1 MWPSNLGQRGKV
13 KACLKACISN
23 PLTLLQS
30 QLDQSIFS
38 MAGLVGFCSNVVAII
53 DLKWAKEG
61 QPINL
66 TQGHGSST
74 LNEPLREPKL
84 VF

>member
-1 MWPSNLGQRGKV
+1 MWLSNPEQRGKV

-23 PLTLLQS
+23 PLTLLQP
-30 QLDQSIFS
+30 QLDTGMFK
-38 MAGLVGFCSNVVAII
+38 MADLVGFCSNVVAII

-66 TQGHGSST
+66 TQGHGSPT
-74 LNEPLREPKL
+74 LNDVLREPKL
-84 VF
+84 VV